1 VTQRLI
7 LGTAGHIDHGK
18 TALVRALTGV
28 DTDRLPEEKRRGIT
42 IDLGF
47 AQLPLP
53 GGIELGMVDVP
64 GHEGFVRN
72 MLAGATGF
80 DLMLLVVAADEG
92 VMPQTREHLAIID
105 LLGIHNG
112 VVAVTKRDLVEDD
125 WLDLVVAEVH
135 ELLAPTPL
143 AGAAIVPVSAVTG
156 QGLPAL
162 QVALA
167 ACAAA
172 GRARDAGDVFRLPI
186 DRVFTV
192 RGTGTVV
199 TGTAWSG
206 TLRRDAQLRIEPAGL
221 VARVRALQRHG
232 AACDEIHAGERAAV
246 ALTGVDRQAI
256 ARGDCLLL
264 PGWAPSDVVTA
275 ELKVLGDAAAPLT
288 HRQRIRVHLGTGEV
302 VARVALYRG
311 ALEPGGSAVAQLRL
325 EQPLLCRAG
334 DRFVIRSWSP
344 VRTIAGGIILEPRP
358 PRRKRIGAAQEERLR
373 ALRLGDEGFAAL
385 LELAGSAGV
394 SRAELP
400 VLLGVTPARAERLG
414 ADTAAATI
422 GDRFVAAGL
431 LATARTAV
439 LDAVGSFHDRAPLE
453 EGAIREALR
462 RLAGPAAEG
471 PLFDAALQALLREG
485 RLVAAGNAVAA
496 AGFQPAADG
505 AYTAL
510 LQRLVDLL
518 DGAGLEP
525 PDLGELPPDLAGRQD
540 LPVLLRFLERQG
552 TVVRLTPTRCASAAA
567 VSAAISALRQQV
579 VTGQPVELSDFKQV
593 LGLTRKHLIPFLE
606 YLDREGVTVRAGETR
621 VLTAEAAGPPP

>member
-92 VMPQTREHLAIID
+92 VMPQTREHLAIIE

-112 VVAVTKRDLVEDD
+112 VVALTKRDLVEDD

-135 ELLAPTPL
+135 ELLAPTAL
-143 AGAAIVPVSAVTG
+143 AGAAIVPVSALTG

-264 PGWAPSDVVTA
+264 PGWAA
-275 ELKVLGDAAAPLT
+275 LGRRHRGAQGARRCRRAADAPPAHPRAPRHRRGRGSAGTVPRRARTRWQRRRPAPPRAAAALPRRRPL
-288 HRQRIRVHLGTGEV
+288 RDPVM
-302 VARVALYRG
+302 VARPHRSPAASSSNPGRQAQADRRG
-311 ALEPGGSAVAQLRL
+311 PGGAAA
-325 EQPLLCRAG
+325 RA
-334 DRFVIRSWSP
+334 
-344 VRTIAGGIILEPRP
+344 APR
-358 PRRKRIGAAQEERLR
+358 GWT
-373 ALRLGDEGFAAL
+373 GFAAL

-400 VLLGVTPARAERLG
+400 VLLGVTPARAER
-414 ADTAAATI
+414 ARHRPAAATV

-431 LATARTAV
+431 LAARARPCSTPSA
-439 LDAVGSFHDRAPLE
+439 ASTTGRRSRRGST
-453 EGAIREALR
+453 REALR

-485 RLVAAGNAVAA
+485 RLVAAGNAVAT

-505 AYTAL
+505 AYAAL

-518 DGAGLEP
+518 DG
-525 PDLGELPPDLAGRQD
+525 GR
-540 LPVLLRFLERQG
+540 PR
-552 TVVRLTPTRCASAAA
+552 
-567 VSAAISALRQQV
+567 
-579 VTGQPVELSDFKQV
+579 
-593 LGLTRKHLIPFLE
+593 
-606 YLDREGVTVRAGETR
+606 
-621 VLTAEAAGPPP
+621 AAGPRRAAAGPRRKAGPARAAPLPRASGHRGPPHANPLRLRRRRFRRHLGVATTGRYRTAG